1 MIKIL
6 LASHGNLA
14 KGMIDSLEIIIGKQ
28 NNIES
33 LCAYKAEEFDL
44 TESVKKIINDLKKDE
59 NLIVIT
65 DIFGGSVNNEFM
77 KYVSHEN
84 IFLISGLNLSLVLEV
99 TTIVESENIEKKL
112 KEVIVDSKEQIKYC
126 KTLIEEEI
134 EEDFF

>member
-33 LCAYKAEEFDL
+33 LCAYKEEEFDL